1 MRRINRILSTAA
13 CIVVMSVMFGL
24 GVMADENKF
33 NLIEYCETH
42 QITSQAEFN
51 NVLTNYCFVDETELF
66 VPNSEEYFCLEIDY
80 VANTIIT
87 IVREQQST
95 RESDTNSC
103 SKNFYDNYGNRIF
116 TITVEGTFQ
125 FGLFVCFCTSAS
137 GSFTKPSSSQWTS
150 TPTISSGNQS
160 PSVAYARISGT
171 ATYSNQTRNYSL
183 TLTCDNTG
191 TFGAY

>member
-1 MRRINRILSTAA
+1 
-13 CIVVMSVMFGL
+13 MSGV
-24 GVMADENKF
+24 GVMADENRF
-33 NLIEYCETH
+33 NLIEYCKTH

-51 NVLTNYCFVDETELF
+51 NVLIDYCSVDETELF
-66 VPNSEEYFCLEIDY
+66 VTNNEEYFYLEIDY
-80 VANTIIT
+80 VTNTIIT
-87 IVREQQST
+87 TVREQRST
-95 RESDTNSC
+95 RGSDTETC
-103 SKNFYDNYGNRIF
+103 SRNYYDDNGGRIF

-125 FGLFVCFCTSAS
+125 FGLLVCFCTSAD

-191 TFGAY
+191 AFGAY

>member
-1 MRRINRILSTAA
+1 MRRTNSIL
-13 CIVVMSVMFGL
+13 IVVICLAIVFAMAGA

-33 NLIEYCETH
+33 NLIEYCTTH
-42 QITSQAEFN
+42 QITSQADFN
-51 NVLTNYCFVDETELF
+51 DILLNYCSVDVSELF
-66 VPNSEEYFCLEIDY
+66 VSENEEYFFLDIDY
-80 VANTIIT
+80 ETNTIIT
-87 IVREQQST
+87 TVREHQST
-95 RESDTNSC
+95 RGADTETC
-103 SKNFYDNYGNRIF
+103 SRNYYDNYGNRIF
-116 TITVEGTFQ
+116 TITVDGTFQ
-125 FGLFVCFCTSAS
+125 YGLFICICTSAG

>member
-1 MRRINRILSTAA
+1 MRRMNRILNVVI
-13 CIVVMSVMFGL
+13 CMVVIFVMSGF
-24 GVMADENKF
+24 GVMAEENKF
-33 NLIEYCETH
+33 NLIEYCKTH

-66 VPNSEEYFCLEIDY
+66 VPNNEEYFCLDIDY
-80 VANTIIT
+80 ATNTIIT
-87 IVREQQST
+87 TVREQQLT
-95 RESDTNSC
+95 RESDTGHSSRN
-103 SKNFYDNYGNRIF
+103 YYGNDGKRIF

-125 FGLFVCFCTSAS
+125 YGLFICICTSAS

-150 TPTISSGNQS
+150 TPTISSGIQS

>member
-1 MRRINRILSTAA
+1 MRRINRIMS
-13 CIVVMSVMFGL
+13 IVICLVIVFAMAGA

-33 NLIEYCETH
+33 NLIEYCKTH
-42 QITSQAEFN
+42 QISSQAEFN
-51 NVLTNYCFVDETELF
+51 NVLINYCFVDETELF
-66 VPNSEEYFCLEIDY
+66 VTTNEEYFCLDIDY
-80 VANTIIT
+80 ATNTVMT
-87 IVREQQST
+87 TVREQRPT
-95 RESDTNSC
+95 RASDTESC
-103 SKNFYDNYGNRIF
+103 SRNYYDPDGNRIF
-116 TITVEGTFQ
+116 TVTVEGTFQ
-125 FGLFVCFCTSAS
+125 YGLFVCFCTSAD

-171 ATYSNQTRNYSL
+171 ATYLNQTRNYSL

>member
-1 MRRINRILSTAA
+1 MRRINRIMS
-13 CIVVMSVMFGL
+13 IVICLVIVFAMAGA

-33 NLIEYCETH
+33 NLIEYCKTH
-42 QITSQAEFN
+42 QISSQAEFN
-51 NVLTNYCFVDETELF
+51 NVLINYCFVDETELF
-66 VPNSEEYFCLEIDY
+66 VTTNEEYFCLDIDY
-80 VANTIIT
+80 ATNTVMT
-87 IVREQQST
+87 TVREQRPT
-95 RESDTNSC
+95 RASDTESC
-103 SKNFYDNYGNRIF
+103 SRNYYDPDGNRIF
-116 TITVEGTFQ
+116 TVTVEGTFQ
-125 FGLFVCFCTSAS
+125 YGLFVC
-137 GSFTKPSSSQWTS
+137 WTS